1 MFRNIIAKI
10 RQVMYR
16 LGLIKGIKSVL
27 ESKDVIASED
37 FYNHID
43 MWHALYKG
51 YYPGWHDIEYF
62 TLQGKKT
69 HRMNSMRMPKVVA
82 QEMASLVFNEK
93 CVINI
98 SDEQLSE
105 NVIDAFK
112 RNRFYK
118 QFQRYLEYMFAMGGM
133 SIKVYGDEKGIRLSY
148 VTANCFIP
156 VSQTADEV
164 TEGVFVN
171 ETRKGDKYFTLLE
184 WHTWDGPT
192 YVVRNELYQSSTKA
206 ELGVKVP
213 LSTLYPELEE
223 ETRIKGL
230 SRPLFVY
237 FKPNI
242 ANNIDTQSP
251 LGISLYANAL
261 DTLKELDTAFD
272 SFEREFRLGKK
283 RIIVPA
289 TAVKTVVDPETGQM
303 VRYFDA
309 NDEAYQAINTNLDDD
324 KIVDI
329 SVELRVQEHIDAINA
344 LLNIL
349 AMQIGFSAGTFTFDG
364 QGVKTAT
371 EVVSENSKTFRTKNS
386 HEVIIEEGL
395 KELITTICEVAE
407 LYGFFDAPDDYE
419 VAIDFDDS
427 VAQDRDANAN
437 YYSKLVN
444 SGLMPKVRAIMRIHD
459 LPEEEARK
467 WLQEINEENATATA
481 AQVDMFGIG
490 GGGNE

>member
-1 MFRNIIAKI
+1 
-10 RQVMYR
+10 
-16 LGLIKGIKSVL
+16 
-27 ESKDVIASED
+27 
-37 FYNHID
+37 
-43 MWHALYKG
+43 
-51 YYPGWHDIEYF
+51 
-62 TLQGKKT
+62 
-69 HRMNSMRMPKVVA
+69 
-82 QEMASLVFNEK
+82 
-93 CVINI
+93 
-98 SDEQLSE
+98 
-105 NVIDAFK
+105 VIDAFK

-156 VSQTADEV
+156 VSQTADEI

-223 ETRIKGL
+223 ETRIDGL

-303 VRYFDA
+303 RRYFDA
-309 NDEAYQAINTNLDDD
+309 NDEVYQGLNMEMDSDTIKD
-324 KIVDI
+324 V
-329 SVELRVQEHIDAINA
+329 SVEIRVQEHIDAINA

-349 AMQIGFSAGTFTFDG
+349 AMQIGFSPGTFTFDG

-386 HEVIIEEGL
+386 HEVIIEECL

-437 YYSKLVN
+437 YYSKLV
-444 SGLMPKVRAIMRIHD
+444 SQGLMPKVRAIMRIHD
-459 LPEEEARK
+459 IPEEEARK

-481 AQVDMFGIG
+481 AQVDMFGLG
-490 GGGNE
+490 DGGNE